1 MGYRVCLYSA
11 QSLLIDGRPC
21 RRWPAAA
28 YTGIANDQRYFAIV
42 QPVNLM
48 SASWAPASAVTG
60 NPADGGVIE
69 LHAST
74 EKPSDVPLSN
84 FIPWNPPSN

>member
-1 MGYRVCLYSA
+1 MAYRVALYSA
-11 QSLLIDGRPC
+11 AALTIDGRPC
-21 RRWPAAA
+21 RRWPGAA

-69 LHAST
+69 LHAPT

>member
-1 MGYRVCLYSA
+1 MSYRVALYSA
-11 QSLLIDGRPC
+11 QALLIDGRPC

-42 QPVNLM
+42 QPVDIM
-48 SASWAPASAVTG
+48 SASCVPASDVTG

-69 LHAST
+69 LHAPT
-74 EKPSDVPLSN
+74 ERPSDVPLSN
-84 FIPWNPPSN
+84 FIPWVPPNA